1 MGEGRAGGGVT
12 GQTRERA
19 LSHAGMER
27 NGLGCGETRARE
39 TGGWGPVAGAVGRAR
54 PFWSAGES
62 TQRGGE
68 SWARMVRP
76 AGLLVGLSRERGKR
90 GAGWAGLTGLESG
103 FGSSSFLFLSSFS
116 NKLKL
121 NEFKSEFEFTQ
132 ALKQNKAMLQHDTT
146 TKLNLR

>member
-1 MGEGRAGGGVT
+1 MSGD
-12 GQTRERA
+12 RERW
-19 LSHAGMER
+19 GM
-27 NGLGCGETRARE
+27 GIGCGETRARE

-103 FGSSSFLFLSSFS
+103 FGSSSFFCFSFLLFQTNS
-116 NKLKL
+116 NQM
-121 NEFKSEFEFTQ
+121 NS
-132 ALKQNKAMLQHDTT
+132 N
-146 TKLNLR
+146 LNLNSLKHSNN

>member
-103 FGSSSFLFLSSFS
+103 FGSYSFLFLSSFS
-116 NKLKL
+116 NKLKP

-132 ALKQNKAMLQHDTT
+132 ALKQLKQCSSMMQQRN
-146 TKLNLR
+146 

>member
-103 FGSSSFLFLSSFS
+103 FGSSFFFLSSFS
-116 NKLKL
+116 NKLKP

-132 ALKQNKAMLQHDTT
+132 ALKQLKKCSSMMQQRN
-146 TKLNLR
+146 